1 MTRPFAI
8 GIDVGGTKIAAGLV
22 QRDGTIL
29 CRYVTHAHSEKEPET
44 VIAAIEAACGALLEA
59 SGVSPSDIE
68 AVGLGFPGNTNGAA
82 GVVLVC
88 SNLPA
93 WAHVPLRDIVA
104 SRVGLPVLLDNDCN
118 LAAVGEHRY
127 GGGRGAHNMCY
138 FTLSTGSG
146 IGIIVEDRLYRGHT
160 GTAGELGHVVIAPGG
175 PACTCGKHG
184 CLMAYCSGIGISRM
198 AYERIQAGAD
208 TVLRERVPGDGRRIS
223 GEVIATAARQ
233 GDAVAREILHTAGTY
248 AGIALS
254 MIIQIINPEVIVVGG
269 GLTRMGDL
277 LAAPMLAAMREHTQP
292 ELLDSVTIK
301 PWQLGDDLVVIGAAA
316 EVFASAE
323 RYQAQFDARASRFI
337 IEKAERARV
346 SSQAIRPPEPLGQA
360 ERTRLEQ
367 VEGVIFDIQ
376 RYSLHDGPG
385 LRTNV
390 FLKGCPLR
398 CDWCANPESQLTR
411 PQLALFARHCIA
423 CGQFGEPCPTVWPTD
438 RDASIALDRES
449 APEFGQR
456 AAVCPTAAMRWLGE
470 RRSAGDI
477 IGEVLRDAPFYQ
489 GGGGLT
495 LTGGEPTMQP
505 HLAEALLRLAKP
517 ECLSTAMETCG
528 HTHWAVLESLLPYLD
543 HVLFDL
549 KHVDG
554 EVHRRYTGVDNTL
567 ILSNLRR
574 LAALRAPLTI
584 RLPLIPGFNATRE
597 TMRDVAEFVR
607 SLEGPIT
614 RIDLLPYHRL
624 GASKYAALGRS
635 YPWSEQPPLDEGD
648 LDDLAGVLVR
658 EGLQVNI
665 GG

>member
-1 MTRPFAI
+1 M
-8 GIDVGGTKIAAGLV
+8 GGTKIAAGLV

-29 CRYVTHAHSEKEPET
+29 SRYTTHAHSEKEPQA
-44 VIAAIEAACGALLEA
+44 VIAAIEVACRTLLES
-59 SGVSPSDIE
+59 SGVASADVE
-68 AVGLGFPGNTNGAA
+68 AVGLGFPGNTNGAE

-93 WAHVPLRDIVA
+93 WAHVPLRDIVS

-127 GGGRGAHNMCY
+127 GAGRGAHNMCY

-146 IGIIVEDRLYRGHT
+146 IGIIVEDHLYAGHT
-160 GTAGELGHVVIAPGG
+160 GTAGELGHAVIVPGG
-175 PACTCGKHG
+175 PLCTCGKRG

-198 AYERIQAGAD
+198 AYEHIQAGAD
-208 TVLRERVPGDGRRIS
+208 TMLRELAPADGRRMS
-223 GEVIATAARQ
+223 GEAVAAAARQ
-233 GDAVAREILHTAGTY
+233 GDAVARDILHTAGTY

-254 MIIQIINPEVIVVGG
+254 MIVQIINPQVIVVGG
-269 GLTRMGDL
+269 GLTRMGNL
-277 LAAPMLAAMREHTQP
+277 LEAPMMAAMREHTQP
-292 ELLDSVTIK
+292 ELLDSVTVK

-316 EVFASAE
+316 QVFASAE
-323 RYQAQFDARASRFI
+323 RYQAQFDAYASRFI
-337 IEKAERARV
+337 IEKAERTGAA
-346 SSQAIRPPEPLGQA
+346 SQAIPAAELLGQA

-398 CDWCANPESQLTR
+398 CDWCANPESQLAQ
-411 PQLALFARHCIA
+411 PELALFAGRCIA
-423 CGQFGEPCPTVWPTD
+423 CGQFGEPCPAGWPAAR
-438 RDASIALDRES
+438 RDDAGLDRE
-449 APEFGQR
+449 AVQEFSRR
-456 AAVCPTAAMRWLGE
+456 AAVCPTTAMRWLGE
-470 RRSAGDI
+470 RRTAGDI

-505 HLAEALLRLAKP
+505 HLAEALLRLAKA

-528 HTHWAVLESLLPYLD
+528 HTHWPVLEPLLPYLD
-543 HVLFDL
+543 HILFDL
-549 KHVDG
+549 KHMDS
-554 EVHRRYTGVDNTL
+554 EVHRRYTGVGNEL

-584 RLPLIPGFNATRE
+584 RVPLIPGYNATPE
-597 TMRDVAEFVR
+597 NMRAIAAFVR
-607 SLEGPIT
+607 SLDGPIT

-624 GASKYAALGRS
+624 GAGKYAALGRD
-635 YPWSEQPPLDEGD
+635 YPWAEQPQLDED
-648 LDDLAGVLVR
+648 EMSELARVLAG
-658 EGLQVNI
+658 EGLQVNV